1 MFQQLI
7 NSCNEVESWPGR
19 RDLVAI
25 LGSLAEIFL
34 LAIEDTLTECGDNSG
49 DCGDFTGDCG
59 SFMEKI

>member
-1 MFQQLI
+1 M
-7 NSCNEVESWPGR
+7 E
-19 RDLVAI
+19 I

-34 LAIEDTLTECGDNSG
+34 LAIEDTLTECGDSSG